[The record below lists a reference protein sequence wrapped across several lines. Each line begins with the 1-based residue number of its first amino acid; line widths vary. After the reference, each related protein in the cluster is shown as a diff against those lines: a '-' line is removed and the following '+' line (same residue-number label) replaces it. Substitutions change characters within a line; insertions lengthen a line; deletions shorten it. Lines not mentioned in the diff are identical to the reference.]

1 MENEIKSTEKIEN
14 VSRETNSTPTEPTAT
29 EQVINSYK
37 KMYEQEHELRLQKEK
52 EANELARIMTN
63 MTIQTTPQPPK
74 KKSLNELV
82 DDLFGGGQHGKH

>member
-1 MENEIKSTEKIEN
+1 MEQETQSPEKIEN
-14 VSRETNSTPTEPTAT
+14 VSHETNSTPAEPTAT

-63 MTIQTTPQPPK
+63 MSIQTTPQPPK
-74 KKSLNELV
+74 KKNLNELI
-82 DDLFGGGQHGKH
+82 DDLFGGGQNGKL

>member
-1 MENEIKSTEKIEN
+1 MENEEQSPEKIDN
-14 VSRETNSTPTEPTAT
+14 VSRETNTTPSEPTAT

-63 MTIQTTPQPPK
+63 MSIQTTPQPPK

-82 DDLFGGGQHGKH
+82 SDLFGGGHNGKL